1 LEVGISTSRAN
12 IERNVAE
19 TLELQCSLLTEIAKG
34 GMQINVK
41 TLTGKTITLTAKAS
55 DTIDN
60 IKGKIHVAE
69 GIPADQQKLIFTG
82 SALENGLTLSDYKI
96 QKESTLHLVLLLPGG
111 GKRARVAA
119 AGDGKDGKL
128 SAVRNILGGQMLVL
142 QIGALSPVIG
152 DVVQRLAQVNEALTL
167 FPDSVATRAFQG
179 MELATLKKLQEGLS
193 GGSNKIEHRFTTV
206 GKFIFG
212 QDFVQLCA
220 LRDQAQT
227 AENAL
232 REATMLILLTQ
243 FCSEAGVMSWD
254 DLNKAL
260 MAEVIAKASANGAAA
275 AAAAHGLV

>member
-1 LEVGISTSRAN
+1 
-12 IERNVAE
+12 
-19 TLELQCSLLTEIAKG
+19 
-34 GMQINVK
+34 MQIFVK
-41 TLTGKTITLTAKAS
+41 TLTGKTITLTVKPS

-60 IKGKIHVAE
+60 VKNKIQVSE
-69 GIPADQQKLIFTG
+69 GIPPDQQRLIFAG
-82 SALENGLTLSDYKI
+82 IALEDGLTLSDYI
-96 QKESTLHLVLLLPGG
+96 IRAESTLHLVLRLAGG
-111 GKRARVAA
+111 GKRGRAVA

-128 SAVRNILGGQMLVL
+128 SATRNALGGHLVVL
-142 QIGALSPVIG
+142 QMGGLSPLI
-152 DVVQRLAQVNEALTL
+152 DNIVQRLVRVGEALTL
-167 FPDSVATRAFQG
+167 HPDTVATRAFQG

-232 REATMLILLTQ
+232 REATMLIMLTQ

-254 DLNKAL
+254 ELNKTI
-260 MAEVIAKASANGAAA
+260 MAEVISKASANGAAA